1 MYKTKNKLSF
11 ITTKKIKKMK
21 NAQKYKTRNEKI
33 VHKNEKCLT
42 EKKKNDTVINVK

>member
-11 ITTKKIKKMK
+11 ITTKNLKNLK
-21 NAQKYKTRNEKI
+21 NAQKINQDIKKI
-33 VHKNEKCLT
+33 VQKNEKCLT